1 MSEFVNYTHFQ
12 AKSYATKNLIMTMG
26 ESHDKCLKVVMINM

>member
-26 ESHDKCLKVVMINM
+26 ESDV